1 MKYAIVIPAYKA
13 ANTIAE
19 TLHSIA
25 ACQPEIHQAVA
36 VLLVDDCS
44 PDNQV
49 EIARAAWRKDLPP
62 LVIFQSETNQG
73 QWKSLNIGIEQA
85 VLAGAEWFFVLHAD
99 DLAKPEWLAEILR
112 IISNEAQIASVCSSY
127 DLLFSDGHITTGENK
142 LNRTVEVISA
152 TPNRVRDTLLIG
164 CWWHISGCAIKVEA
178 YKEVGDFNKTYSALA
193 DWDWVLRVFETNK
206 WGIAYIPR
214 TLIYYRQHAGAITA
228 QTIRTTARV
237 EEQVEIVNR
246 FTSYLTRMDHV
257 RWHGQQLYFT
267 ARRLLRDVLTRNP
280 NGLKTDGRTAM
291 VLVRSA
297 VRHIV
302 RRRV

>member
-13 ANTIAE
+13 AGTIAE

-25 ACQPEIHQAVA
+25 ACQPEIQQAVA
-36 VLLVDDCS
+36 VLVIDDCS

-49 EIARAAWRKDLPP
+49 EVARAAWRKDLPP

-73 QWKSLNIGIEQA
+73 QWKSLNMGVEQA
-85 VLAGAEWFFVLHAD
+85 ISAGADWVFILHAD
-99 DLAKPEWLAEILR
+99 DIAKPEWLAEMLP

-152 TPNRVRDTLLIG
+152 TPNSVRDTLLMG

-193 DWDWVLRVFETNK
+193 DWDWVLRVFKTNK
-206 WGIAYIPR
+206 WGITYIPR
-214 TLIYYRQHAGAITA
+214 TLIYYRQHLGAITA

-237 EEQVEIVNR
+237 EEQLDIVNR
-246 FTSYLTRMDHV
+246 FAPYLTRMDHV

-267 ARRLLRDVLTRNP
+267 ARRLVRDVLTRNH
-280 NGLKTDGRTAM
+280 NGLKTDWRTVG

-297 VRHIV
+297 VHHIA
-302 RRRV
+302 RRRI